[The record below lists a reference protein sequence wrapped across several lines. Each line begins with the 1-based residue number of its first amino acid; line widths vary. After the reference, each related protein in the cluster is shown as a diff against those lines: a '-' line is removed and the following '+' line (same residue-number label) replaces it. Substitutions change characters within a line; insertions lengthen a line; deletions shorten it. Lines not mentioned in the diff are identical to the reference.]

1 MRGVAAVA
9 LAFLLAAAAP
19 LGAQE
24 TPRVVRQL
32 RFDGNSALSSE
43 VLASAIATTN
53 SSWFARVIPFRWLG
67 LGEKRYFDEQEF
79 KRDVVRLQV
88 LYRRSG
94 YPHAEMDTVVKREPT
109 NVYITLKIREGEPIR
124 VTSLTVTGLDTL
136 PGKLRRETLVDLP
149 IQTGDP
155 FNRFIMQATA
165 DTITR
170 RLKDRGRPAARV
182 FTSFETNRDA
192 ETATL
197 AYDVVPGKG
206 MAIGTVNVIGVNR
219 IEPLVV
225 RNLLITRPGRTY
237 SQDELYQSQ
246 RNLYS
251 SDLFRYATVNIDS
264 AAFDPAVPIFLDRG
278 HAVTVLDT
286 FSRGTTELA
295 QCCRIRRIQPRPRRC
310 TRRARPGRARA
321 TRRCHNSTGCTG
333 WRSVVQGRPNSS
345 PNHQPGRRGRLDQAG
360 EQSTNG
366 GLPDHQFR
374 LRSRRSWEILY
385 QVDAAAACLVVWR
398 DEGRG

>member
-9 LAFLLAAAAP
+9 LALLLAAAAP

-94 YPHAEMDTVVKREPT
+94 YPHAEMDTVVRREPA

-136 PGKLRRETLVDLP
+136 PEKLRRETLVDLP
-149 IQTGDP
+149 IQAGDP

-182 FTSFETNRDA
+182 FTSFETNTGRRDGDPHLRRRA
-192 ETATL
+192 GEGHGHRHGQRDRRQPDRAAGRSQPAHL
-197 AYDVVPGKG
+197 AAGPHVL
-206 MAIGTVNVIGVNR
+206 A
-219 IEPLVV
+219 
-225 RNLLITRPGRTY
+225 GR
-237 SQDELYQSQ
+237 
-246 RNLYS
+246 
-251 SDLFRYATVNIDS
+251 
-264 AAFDPAVPIFLDRG
+264 AVPEPAQPLLLRPVPLRHRQHRQRG
-278 HAVTVLDT
+278 VQPGGRLGAARGAGERSQAP
-286 FSRGTTELA
+286 SRA
-295 QCCRIRRIQPRPRRC
+295 RRPR
-310 TRRARPGRARA
+310 
-321 TRRCHNSTGCTG
+321 
-333 WRSVVQGRPNSS
+333 
-345 PNHQPGRRGRLDQAG
+345 
-360 EQSTNG
+360 
-366 GLPDHQFR
+366 
-374 LRSRRSWEILY
+374 LRH
-385 QVDAAAACLVVWR
+385 
-398 DEGRG
+398 G